1 MEKKHAPIYIIKI
14 NRIDETSYLPQY
26 EYDKKIKCC
35 VVMGIDNGFIEDSAK
50 SSHTK
55 NSKSSRFSKNVLTLF
70 GGTTAAQLI
79 TILASPIVTRLYS
92 PEAFGVFSI
101 FISITGILAVIA
113 CLRYELAIMLPESD
127 KEAANVFGLC
137 ILISTS
143 LSILSIPTLI
153 LSQQIIIQYIQ
164 NPLLVNFFW
173 LFPIAIFLNGIFSAL
188 NYWNSRTKSF
198 YRLSI
203 AQIFKSSS
211 STGIQIG
218 FGSVG
223 YATAGVLISAN
234 IIALLVSTLV
244 LGIQV
249 LKEYMLFFKQNIQ
262 WDGIVNALKQYIRFP
277 KYDIWS
283 ALLNTISTMLPIF
296 ILTAYFN
303 PAIVG
308 YYALGYM
315 VLHLPVTLIG
325 SSISQVFFQKAAEIK
340 NINKEQL
347 RDTVEKTVKPLI
359 FLIFF
364 PILLLMLI
372 GPELFSVVFGVKWEE
387 AGVYARYLSL
397 WIGIVFI
404 SQPITTLFSIFQ
416 KQQFS
421 LIFNI
426 FQIISRIIA
435 LLIGAIMGNALIAII
450 LFALVGFI
458 SNLIAYR
465 YLLGLVDISIRI
477 PANIA
482 FHYLLLSVPSII
494 LIILFQFFLSNIFL
508 IVILSLIVSIIF
520 YIVVLK
526 KDPELFNSLKN
537 ITSQIPGINRYL

>member
-1 MEKKHAPIYIIKI
+1 
-14 NRIDETSYLPQY
+14 
-26 EYDKKIKCC
+26 
-35 VVMGIDNGFIEDSAK
+35 MGIDKRLIEDSAK
-50 SSHTK
+50 SSPIK

-70 GGTTAAQLI
+70 SGTTAAQLI

-92 PEAFGVFSI
+92 PEAFGVFSL
-101 FISITGILAVIA
+101 FISVTGILAVIA

-137 ILISTS
+137 IFIGTI
-143 LSILSIPTLI
+143 LSILSIPILI
-153 LSQQIIIQYIQ
+153 ISQQIIGKYIEI
-164 NPLLVNFFW
+164 PLLVDFFW
-173 LFPIAIFLNGIFSAL
+173 LFPIAIFLTGIFSAL
-188 NYWNSRTKSF
+188 NYWNARTKCF

-203 AQIFKSSS
+203 SQIFKSTT

-218 FGSVG
+218 IGSIG

-249 LKEYMLFFKQNIQ
+249 LKDYLLFFKQNIK
-262 WDGIVNALKQYIRFP
+262 WNGMIDVFKRYIKFP
-277 KYDIWS
+277 KYDIGS
-283 ALLNTISTMLPIF
+283 ALFNTVSSMLPIF

-325 SSISQVFFQKAAEIK
+325 SSISQVFFQRAAEVK

-347 RDTVEKTVKPLI
+347 KDTVEKTIKPLI

-364 PILLLMLI
+364 PTLLLMLI

-387 AGVYARYLSL
+387 AGVYVRYLSL
-397 WIGIVFI
+397 WIGIVFLSHPI
-404 SQPITTLFSIFQ
+404 STLFSIFQ

-450 LFALVGFI
+450 LFASVGFI

-465 YLLGLVDISIRI
+465 YLLGLVGISIRI
-477 PANIA
+477 PANIV
-482 FHYLLLSVPSII
+482 FHYFLLSVPFIISI
-494 LIILFQFFLSNIFL
+494 LLFQLFSSNNFL
-508 IVILSLIVSIIF
+508 IVILSLTVSVIY

-526 KDPELFNSLKN
+526 KDPELYSSLKK
-537 ITSQIPGINRYL
+537 ITSQIPIISNYV